1 MLVKCFNR
9 GDGSYRSISLALK
22 GTTQMPRVRRPSP
35 CARRGLGLGHT
46 EKLGGKFLSVLRAIP
61 ASPLASL
68 PSGPR
73 LSRDGVCLVREV
85 GPSRICVPVL
95 AGTPVRWALDLQ
107 L

>member
-22 GTTQMPRVRRPSP
+22 GTTQMPRVRRLSP

-61 ASPLASL
+61 ASHWLLFRLGLAFH
-68 PSGPR
+68 
-73 LSRDGVCLVREV
+73 
-85 GPSRICVPVL
+85 
-95 AGTPVRWALDLQ
+95 GTGFASCAK
-107 L
+107 